1 MTSSASH
8 LNLIPADPTTYAQEG
23 SPATPSGST
32 GGQLHSGPPAHRAGG
47 FEAECDH
54 RLEKL
59 EFALAVALT
68 RGDKILV
75 KSLRHQIAALGGNQE
90 EPGT

>member
-1 MTSSASH
+1 MSLSASH
-8 LNLIPADPTTYAQEG
+8 LNLISTDPTNFAEEG
-23 SPATPSGST
+23 SPAAPSGST
-32 GGQLHSGPPAHRAGG
+32 GGQLLSGPPGYRAGG